1 MSRTPRTEKE
11 QYKKRKSADIATL
24 DSLKKLSEK
33 ASINIKIDEFEKTD
47 VSNNEVY
54 AQL

>member
-11 QYKKRKSADIATL
+11 QIKKQKSADITATM

-47 VSNNEVY
+47 ESNNEVY
-54 AQL
+54 A